1 MGQGAG
7 RRVVLH
13 SGSSR
18 LTKDFQ
24 DPSIRSMPRAGG
36 IRRMLGT
43 TTRRKDR

>member
-13 SGSSR
+13 GGSSR
-18 LTKDFQ
+18 LTKDLQ
-24 DPSIRSMPRAGG
+24 GPSIRSMPRAGG